1 MFHHRVCC
9 TARYLAGGGCAT
21 VDTVDKIYSLLP
33 TNVILT
39 GVVVF
44 VIVAGV
50 FRSVFVPLRLL
61 LTIAL
66 PICWVFGL
74 AVLVYQYD
82 YFTWI
87 SNILNAPKIYWL
99 TPVLAISI
107 LVGLGLDYDLFLF
120 LRVLEY
126 REAGFSTEAA
136 MRKGALGVICSL
148 SLFSF

>member
-1 MFHHRVCC
+1 M
-9 TARYLAGGGCAT
+9 
-21 VDTVDKIYSLLP
+21 
-33 TNVILT
+33 ILT

-148 SLFSF
+148 SLSLFDFFFFFFFFVFHDVFGFRFSLTLIRVCAFVSLI